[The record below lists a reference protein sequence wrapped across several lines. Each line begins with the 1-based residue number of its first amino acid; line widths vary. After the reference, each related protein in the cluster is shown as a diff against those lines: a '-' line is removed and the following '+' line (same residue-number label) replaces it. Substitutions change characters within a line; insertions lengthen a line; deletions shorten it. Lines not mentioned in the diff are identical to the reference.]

1 MSDSKE
7 TKKMKDL
14 ILKDLL
20 EDFKKNDASGS
31 FRDELTKAILAKT
44 MVINLAQDGEEQ
56 TGLAGKVIIQSKNK
70 DVQSAMNKAEEKIG
84 RALNASIDSDDDDD
98 DDAVA
103 ADSKSMFPNLKYRKP
118 KYQNLESV
126 LKYVE
131 SKEKGGEGRGDVRI
145 VIMNFN
151 D

>member
-1 MSDSKE
+1 MPNSKE
-7 TKKMKDL
+7 TKKIKEL
-14 ILKDLL
+14 IIKELL
-20 EDFKKNDASGS
+20 EDFKKNDAPGS

-44 MVINLAQDGEEQ
+44 MVVNLAQDGGER

-70 DVQSAMNKAEEKIG
+70 DVQAALNKAEDKIG
-84 RALNASIDSDDDDD
+84 RALNASVDSDGDDDDE
-98 DDAVA
+98 AN
-103 ADSKSMFPNLKYRKP
+103 SKSLFPNLKYRRP
-118 KYQNLESV
+118 KYQNVESV

-131 SKEKGGEGRGDVRI
+131 SKKEPGEGGGDVRI

>member
-1 MSDSKE
+1 MPNSKE
-7 TKKMKDL
+7 TKKIKDL
-14 ILKDLL
+14 IIRELL
-20 EDFKKNDASGS
+20 EDFKKNEAPGS

-44 MVINLAQDGEEQ
+44 MVVNLAQAGNEQ

-70 DVQSAMNKAEEKIG
+70 DVQAALNKAEDKIG
-84 RALNASIDSDDDDD
+84 RALNASVDSDGDDDND
-98 DDAVA
+98 DDEAG
-103 ADSKSMFPNLKYRKP
+103 SKSLFPNLKYRRP
-118 KYQNLESV
+118 KYQNIDSV

-131 SKEKGGEGRGDVRI
+131 SKKEKGQDGGDVRI

>member
-7 TKKMKDL
+7 TKKIKNL

-20 EDFKKNDASGS
+20 ADFKTNDAPGS

-44 MVINLAQDGEEQ
+44 MIVNLAQNGEEQ
-56 TGLAGKVIIQSKNK
+56 TGLAGKVIIQSNNK
-70 DVQSAMNKAEEKIG
+70 DVQAALNKAEDKIG
-84 RALNASIDSDDDDD
+84 RALNASVDSDGDDDDD
-98 DDAVA
+98 NDEVN
-103 ADSKSMFPNLKYRKP
+103 SKSMFPNLKYRKP
-118 KYQNLESV
+118 KYQNVESV

-131 SKEKGGEGRGDVRI
+131 SKKEKGESGGDVRI